1 MRFKHQ
7 QRSVIPTIDLTPML
21 NVMMATLAFF
31 VLISMTL
38 TNEQGVDIQLSAQD
52 NGTPQQNAPEPLL
65 VELNRQ
71 QQILLN
77 KQQISKQQLLQ
88 QIRVYLQLNPQ
99 GSVLLQPDSELSYES
114 VVQLL
119 GEMRD
124 VGGDRISL
132 AIN

>member
-31 VLISMTL
+31 VLVSMTL
-38 TNEQGVDIQLSAQD
+38 TNEQGVNIQLPAQD
-52 NGTPQQNAPEPLL
+52 NTILLENTPPLL
-65 VELNRQ
+65 VEFKEK
-71 QQILLN
+71 QILLD
-77 KQQISKQQLLQ
+77 QQQVTKQQLLQ
-88 QIRVYLQLNPQ
+88 QVRVYLQQNPQ
-99 GSVLLQPDSELSYES
+99 GFVLLQPDSELPYEL

-124 VGGDRISL
+124 VGGDRVSL
-132 AIN
+132 AID

>member
-31 VLISMTL
+31 VLVSMTL
-38 TNEQGVDIQLSAQD
+38 TNEQGVNIQLPAQD
-52 NGTPQQNAPEPLL
+52 NTISLENAPPLL
-65 VELNRQ
+65 VEFKEK
-71 QQILLN
+71 QILLD
-77 KQQISKQQLLQ
+77 QQQVTKQQLLQ
-88 QIRVYLQLNPQ
+88 QMRVYLQQNPQ
-99 GSVLLQPDSELSYES
+99 GSVLLQPDSKLPYEL

-124 VGGDRISL
+124 VGGDRVSL
-132 AIN
+132 AID

>member
-31 VLISMTL
+31 VLVSMTL
-38 TNEQGVDIQLSAQD
+38 TNEQGVNIQLPAQD
-52 NGTPQQNAPEPLL
+52 NTISLENAPPLL
-65 VELNRQ
+65 VEFKEK
-71 QQILLN
+71 QILLD
-77 KQQISKQQLLQ
+77 QQQVTKQQLLQ
-88 QIRVYLQLNPQ
+88 QMRVYLQQNPQ
-99 GSVLLQPDSELSYES
+99 GSVLLQPDSELPYEL

-124 VGGDRISL
+124 VGGDRVSL
-132 AIN
+132 AID

>member
-31 VLISMTL
+31 VLVSMTL
-38 TNEQGVDIQLSAQD
+38 TNEQGVNIQLPAQD
-52 NGTPQQNAPEPLL
+52 NTISLENAPPLL
-65 VELNRQ
+65 VEFKEK
-71 QQILLN
+71 QILLA
-77 KQQISKQQLLQ
+77 QQQVTKQQLLQ
-88 QIRVYLQLNPQ
+88 QMRVYLQQNPQ
-99 GSVLLQPDSELSYES
+99 SSVLLQPDSKLPYEL

-124 VGGDRISL
+124 VGGDRVSL
-132 AIN
+132 AID

>member
-31 VLISMTL
+31 VLVSMTL
-38 TNEQGVDIQLSAQD
+38 TNEQGVNIQLPVQD
-52 NGTPQQNAPEPLL
+52 NTISLENAPPLL
-65 VELNRQ
+65 VEFKEK
-71 QQILLN
+71 QILLD
-77 KQQISKQQLLQ
+77 QQQVTKQQLLQ
-88 QIRVYLQLNPQ
+88 QMRVYLQQNPQ
-99 GSVLLQPDSELSYES
+99 GSVLLQPDTELPYEL

-124 VGGDRISL
+124 VGGDRVSL
-132 AIN
+132 AID